1 MFLFLI
7 RVEVSTYQLSHRYY
21 VARADAPH
29 TRRTSALIHRSFFRP
44 LTRVRYELV
53 GQDRALEQLFR
64 VLSIH
69 SRQLS
74 STPIVVLLCGEFSH
88 LFFLCGGSVLTG

>member
-1 MFLFLI
+1 MQ
-7 RVEVSTYQLSHRYY
+7 RAGEEH
-21 VARADAPH
+21 AR
-29 TRRTSALIHRSFFRP
+29 RSSALIHRSFFRP

-69 SRQLS
+69 SQQLS
-74 STPIVVLLCGEFSH
+74 VLPVVALFCGALNCLPF
-88 LFFLCGGSVLTG
+88 